1 MMAEVR
7 YIDAI
12 NQAHHEEFARDERVV
27 VLGEDV
33 GRKGGVFG
41 ATTGLLEK
49 FGEGRVIDSPLAE
62 SSIAGLAIGMAANGL
77 LPIAEFQFADFIHPA
92 FNQIVSEAARMRY
105 RSNNAFGCPVVFR
118 TPYGG
123 SHGTA
128 LYHSQSIEAF
138 YAHVPGLK
146 VIAPSTPADAKGMLK
161 AAVRDPD
168 PVVFLEHKR
177 MYRIARGDIPAGDHL
192 VPIGPA
198 AVRREGTDLSVFAYG
213 WMLHET
219 LAVADEVAAE
229 GISVEV
235 VDVRTLA
242 PLDKA
247 TILRSVAKTSRA
259 LIIYEDNRFCGY
271 GAELAALIA
280 EEAFYD
286 LDAPVMRL
294 AGPDVPGIPYSK
306 PLEEWFFLDRPKI
319 TRAIRTLAGL

>member
-1 MMAEVR
+1 MAELR

-12 NQAHHEEFARDERVV
+12 NQAHHEEMARDERVLV
-27 VLGEDV
+27 MGEDV

-41 ATTGLLEK
+41 ATMGLLDK
-49 FGEGRVIDSPLAE
+49 FGPDRVIDTPLAE
-62 SSIAGLAIGMAANGL
+62 SSIAGVAIGMAANGL

-146 VIAPSTPADAKGMLK
+146 VVAPSTPYDAKGLLK
-161 AAVRDPD
+161 AAIRDPD
-168 PVVFLEHKR
+168 PVLFLEHKR
-177 MYRIARGDIPAGDHL
+177 MYRLVRGEVPTEEYT

-198 AVRREGTDLSVFAYG
+198 IVRRQGTDLSLFAYG
-213 WMLHET
+213 WMLHEALT
-219 LAVADEVAAE
+219 AAE
-229 GISVEV
+229 QVAQEGIAVEV
-235 VDVRTLA
+235 VDLRTLK
-242 PLDKA
+242 PLDQA
-247 TILRSVAKTSRA
+247 TILQSVAKTNRA
-259 LIIYEDNRFCGY
+259 LIVYEDNRFCGF
-271 GAELAALIA
+271 GAEVAALIA
-280 EEAFYD
+280 EEAFSD

-294 AGPDVPGIPYSK
+294 AGPDVPGIPFAK
-306 PLEEWFFLDRPKI
+306 PLEEWFFINQEKI
-319 TRAIRTLAGL
+319 IQAIRKLAAF

>member
-1 MMAEVR
+1 MAEVR

-41 ATTGLLEK
+41 ATAGLLETY
-49 FGEGRVIDSPLAE
+49 GEGRVIDSPLAE

-77 LPIAEFQFADFIHPA
+77 LPVAEFQFADFIHPA

-105 RSNNAFGCPVVFR
+105 RSNNGFGCPVVFR

-138 YAHVPGLK
+138 YAHVPGIK

-161 AAVRDPD
+161 AAIRDPD
-168 PVVFLEHKR
+168 PVLFLEHKR
-177 MYRIARGDIPAGDHL
+177 MYRIVRGEVPDGDHL

-198 AVRREGTDLSVFAYG
+198 VVRREGTDLSVFAYG
-213 WMLHET
+213 WMLHEA
-219 LAVADEVAAE
+219 LAVAEQAASE
-229 GISVEV
+229 GLSVEV

-242 PLDKA
+242 PLDKD

-294 AGPDVPGIPYSK
+294 AGPDVPGIPFSK
-306 PLEEWFFLDRPKI
+306 PLEEWFYIDRAKI
-319 TRAIRTLAGL
+319 ARAVRALAGL

>member
-1 MMAEVR
+1 MPELR

-41 ATTGLLEK
+41 ATAGLLDK
-49 FGEGRVIDSPLAE
+49 YGEGRVIDSPLAE
-62 SSIAGLAIGMAANGL
+62 SSIAGVAIGMAANGL

-118 TPYGG
+118 APYGG

-138 YAHVPGLK
+138 YAHVPGIK
-146 VIAPSTPADAKGMLK
+146 VVVPSTPADAKGLLK

-168 PVVFLEHKR
+168 PVMFLEHKR
-177 MYRIARGDIPAGDHL
+177 MYRIVKGDVPEGDHV

-198 AVRREGTDLSVFAYG
+198 VVRREGTDVSVFAYG
-213 WMLHET
+213 WMLHEA
-219 LAVADEVAAE
+219 LGVAAQMAE
-229 GISVEV
+229 DGVSVEV
-235 VDVRTLA
+235 VDVRTLV
-242 PLDKA
+242 PLDKE
-247 TILRSVAKTSRA
+247 TILKSVAKTSRA

-271 GAELAALIA
+271 GAEIAALIA

-286 LDAPVMRL
+286 LDAPVRRL
-294 AGPDVPGIPYSK
+294 AGPDVPGIPFSK
-306 PLEEWFFLDRPKI
+306 PLEEWFFIDRAKI
-319 TRAIRTLAGL
+319 AGAIRALAGL

>member
-1 MMAEVR
+1 MAELR

-27 VLGEDV
+27 VMGEDV

-41 ATTGLLEK
+41 ATMGLFDK
-49 FGEGRVIDSPLAE
+49 FGEDRVIDTPLAE
-62 SSIAGLAIGMAANGL
+62 SSIAGIAIGMAANGL

-128 LYHSQSIEAF
+128 LYHSQSIETY

-146 VIAPSTPADAKGMLK
+146 VVTPSTPYDAKGLLK
-161 AAVRDPD
+161 AAIRDPD
-168 PVVFLEHKR
+168 PVMYLEHKR
-177 MYRIARGDIPAGDHL
+177 MYRLIKGDVPDGDYV

-198 AVRREGTDLSVFAYG
+198 VVRREGRDLSIFAYG
-213 WMLHET
+213 WMLHES
-219 LAVADEVAAE
+219 LQAAE
-229 GISVEV
+229 MVAKEGIEAEV
-235 VDVRTLA
+235 VDLRTLA
-242 PLDKA
+242 PLDKD
-247 TILRSVAKTSRA
+247 TILKSVAKTNRA
-259 LIIYEDNRFCGY
+259 LIVYEDNRFVGY
-271 GAELAALIA
+271 GAEVAATIA
-280 EEAFYD
+280 EEAFSD

-294 AGPDVPGIPYSK
+294 AGPDVPGIPFSK
-306 PLEEWFFLDRPKI
+306 PLEEWFYITKDKI
-319 TRAIRTLAGL
+319 AESIRKLAAY

>member
-1 MMAEVR
+1 MAELR

-27 VLGEDV
+27 VMGEDV

-41 ATTGLLEK
+41 ATMGLFDK
-49 FGEGRVIDSPLAE
+49 FGEDRVIDTPLAE
-62 SSIAGLAIGMAANGL
+62 SSIAGIAIGMAANGL

-128 LYHSQSIEAF
+128 LYHSQSIETY

-146 VIAPSTPADAKGMLK
+146 VVTPSTPYDAKGLLK
-161 AAVRDPD
+161 AAIRDPD
-168 PVVFLEHKR
+168 PVMYLEHKR
-177 MYRIARGDIPAGDHL
+177 MYRLIKGEVPDGDYV

-198 AVRREGTDLSVFAYG
+198 VVRREGRDLSIFAYG
-213 WMLHET
+213 WMLHES
-219 LAVADEVAAE
+219 LQAAE
-229 GISVEV
+229 TVAKEGIEAEV
-235 VDVRTLA
+235 VDLRTLA
-242 PLDKA
+242 PLDKD
-247 TILRSVAKTSRA
+247 TILKSVAKTNRA
-259 LIIYEDNRFCGY
+259 LIVYEDNRFVGY
-271 GAELAALIA
+271 GAEVAATIA
-280 EEAFYD
+280 EEAFSD

-294 AGPDVPGIPYSK
+294 AGPDVPGIPFSK
-306 PLEEWFFLDRPKI
+306 PLEEWFYITKDKI
-319 TRAIRTLAGL
+319 AESIRKLAAY

>member
-1 MMAEVR
+1 MAELR

-41 ATTGLLEK
+41 ATMGLVDK
-49 FGEGRVIDSPLAE
+49 FGEDRVIDTPLAE
-62 SSIAGLAIGMAANGL
+62 SSIAGVAIGMAANGL

-128 LYHSQSIEAF
+128 LYHSQSIEAY
-138 YAHVPGLK
+138 YAHVPGIK
-146 VIAPSTPADAKGMLK
+146 VVAPSTPYDAKGLLK
-161 AAVRDPD
+161 AAIRDPD
-168 PVVFLEHKR
+168 PVMYLEHKR
-177 MYRIARGDIPAGDHL
+177 MYRLVKGEVPEGDYV

-198 AVRREGTDLSVFAYG
+198 VVRREGRDLSVFAYG
-213 WMLHET
+213 WMLHES
-219 LAVADEVAAE
+219 LQAAE
-229 GISVEV
+229 ALAKEGIDVEV
-235 VDVRTLA
+235 VDLRTLS
-242 PLDKA
+242 PLDKD
-247 TILRSVAKTSRA
+247 TVLRSVAKTNRA
-259 LIIYEDNRFCGY
+259 LIVYEDNRFVGY
-271 GAELAALIA
+271 GAEVAATIA
-280 EEAFYD
+280 EEAFGE

-294 AGPDVPGIPYSK
+294 AGPDVPGIPFSK
-306 PLEEWFFLDRPKI
+306 PLEEWFYITKEKI
-319 TRAIRTLAGL
+319 ADAIRKLAAY

>member
-1 MMAEVR
+1 MPELR

-27 VLGEDV
+27 VMGEDV

-41 ATTGLLEK
+41 ATMGLFDK
-49 FGEGRVIDSPLAE
+49 FGEDRVIDTPLAE
-62 SSIAGLAIGMAANGL
+62 SSIAGIAIGMAANGL

-128 LYHSQSIEAF
+128 LYHSQSIETY

-146 VIAPSTPADAKGMLK
+146 VVTPSTPYDAKGLLK
-161 AAVRDPD
+161 AAIRDPD
-168 PVVFLEHKR
+168 PVMYLEHKR
-177 MYRIARGDIPAGDHL
+177 MYRLIKGEVPDGDYV

-198 AVRREGTDLSVFAYG
+198 VVRREGRDLSIFAYG
-213 WMLHET
+213 WMLHES
-219 LAVADEVAAE
+219 LQAAE
-229 GISVEV
+229 MVAKEGIGAEV
-235 VDVRTLA
+235 VDLRTLA
-242 PLDKA
+242 PLDKD
-247 TILRSVAKTSRA
+247 TILKSVAKTNRA
-259 LIIYEDNRFCGY
+259 LIVYEDNRFVGY
-271 GAELAALIA
+271 GAEVAATIA
-280 EEAFYD
+280 EEAFSD

-294 AGPDVPGIPYSK
+294 AGPDVPGIPFSK
-306 PLEEWFFLDRPKI
+306 PLEEWFYITKDKI
-319 TRAIRTLAGL
+319 AESIRKLAAY

>member
-1 MMAEVR
+1 MPELR

-12 NQAHHEEFARDERVV
+12 NQAHHEELARDERVV

-41 ATTGLLEK
+41 ATAGLLDK
-49 FGEGRVIDSPLAE
+49 YGEGRVIDSPLAE
-62 SSIAGLAIGMAANGL
+62 SSIAGVAIGMAANGL

-118 TPYGG
+118 APYGG

-138 YAHVPGLK
+138 YSHVPGIK
-146 VIAPSTPADAKGMLK
+146 VVAPSTPADAKGLLK

-168 PVVFLEHKR
+168 PVMFLEHKR
-177 MYRIARGDIPAGDHL
+177 MYRIVKGDVPEGDHL

-198 AVRREGTDLSVFAYG
+198 VVRRAGTDLSVFAYG
-213 WMLHET
+213 WMLHEALGVAEE
-219 LAVADEVAAE
+219 LASD
-229 GISVEV
+229 GISAEV
-235 VDVRTLA
+235 VDVRTLV
-242 PLDKA
+242 PLDKT
-247 TILRSVAKTSRA
+247 TILTSVAKTSRA
-259 LIIYEDNRFCGY
+259 LVIYEDNRFCGY
-271 GAELAALIA
+271 GAEIAALIA
-280 EEAFYD
+280 EEAFYE

-294 AGPDVPGIPYSK
+294 AGPDVPGIPFSK
-306 PLEEWFFLDRPKI
+306 PLEEWFLVDRAKI
-319 TRAIRTLAGL
+319 AAAVRALAAK

>member
-1 MMAEVR
+1 MPELR

-41 ATTGLLEK
+41 ATAGLLDK
-49 FGEGRVIDSPLAE
+49 YGEGRVIDSPLAE
-62 SSIAGLAIGMAANGL
+62 SSIAGVAIGMAANGL

-118 TPYGG
+118 APYGG

-138 YAHVPGLK
+138 YAHVPGIK
-146 VIAPSTPADAKGMLK
+146 VVVPSTSADAKGLLK

-168 PVVFLEHKR
+168 PVMFLEHKR
-177 MYRIARGDIPAGDHL
+177 MYRIVKGDVPEGDHV

-198 AVRREGTDLSVFAYG
+198 VVRREGTDVSVFAYG
-213 WMLHET
+213 WMLHEA
-219 LAVADEVAAE
+219 LGVAAQMAE
-229 GISVEV
+229 DGVSVEV
-235 VDVRTLA
+235 VDVRTLV
-242 PLDKA
+242 PLDKE
-247 TILRSVAKTSRA
+247 TILKSVAKTSRA

-271 GAELAALIA
+271 GAEIAALIA

-306 PLEEWFFLDRPKI
+306 PLEEWFFIDRAKI
-319 TRAIRTLAGL
+319 AAAVRALAGL

>member
-1 MMAEVR
+1 MAELR

-27 VLGEDV
+27 VMGEDV

-41 ATTGLLEK
+41 ATMGLFDK
-49 FGEGRVIDSPLAE
+49 FGEDRVIDTPLAE
-62 SSIAGLAIGMAANGL
+62 SSIAGIAIGMAANGL

-128 LYHSQSIEAF
+128 LYHSQSIETY

-146 VIAPSTPADAKGMLK
+146 VVTPSTPYDAKGLLK
-161 AAVRDPD
+161 AAIRDPD
-168 PVVFLEHKR
+168 PVMYLEHKR
-177 MYRIARGDIPAGDHL
+177 MYRLIKGEVPDGDYV

-198 AVRREGTDLSVFAYG
+198 VVRREGRDLSIFAYG
-213 WMLHET
+213 WMLHES
-219 LAVADEVAAE
+219 LQAAE
-229 GISVEV
+229 MVAKEGIGAEV
-235 VDVRTLA
+235 VDLRTLA
-242 PLDKA
+242 PLDKD
-247 TILRSVAKTSRA
+247 TILKSVAKTNRA
-259 LIIYEDNRFCGY
+259 LIVYEDNRFVGY
-271 GAELAALIA
+271 GAEVAATIA
-280 EEAFYD
+280 EEAFSD

-294 AGPDVPGIPYSK
+294 AGPDVPGIPFSK
-306 PLEEWFFLDRPKI
+306 PLEEWFYITKDKI
-319 TRAIRTLAGL
+319 AESIRKLAAY